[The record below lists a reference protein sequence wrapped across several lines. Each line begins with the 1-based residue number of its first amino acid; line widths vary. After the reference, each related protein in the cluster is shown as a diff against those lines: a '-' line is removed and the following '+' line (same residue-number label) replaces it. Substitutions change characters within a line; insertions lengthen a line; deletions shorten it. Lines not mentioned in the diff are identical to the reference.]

1 MEKKGLLI
9 TNSFLRTGKFVEHYQ
24 WLKQA
29 AMDRGIQL
37 LLRDNSEF
45 LLEFARDG
53 EQQWKRQLDNC
64 DFIIFWDKDIRM
76 GRRLTALCQKWNIPV
91 FNPVR
96 SVAWCDDK
104 SETYRVLTE
113 WNEIHGEREQIAL
126 LPTVVA
132 PMTYFGIGYTS
143 LKFADQVIQELSL
156 PLVIKECF
164 GSFGKQVYLAETR
177 EDVLCLTKQL
187 EGKPFL
193 YQKYLRES
201 HGKDVRLQVVG
212 DEVVAAMYRYS
223 VTEDFRANITNGGH
237 MMPYEPSAREKQ
249 LAVRA
254 AKALQLDFAGVDL
267 LFSKGEEGEADI
279 VCEVNSNA
287 HFRNMEQCTGVN
299 VAEYIVD
306 DIIKKM
312 GWNH

>member
-1 MEKKGLLI
+1 MEKKGILI
-9 TNSFLRTGKFVEHYQ
+9 TNGFLRTGKFVEHYR

-29 AMDRGIQL
+29 AGNRGIEL
-37 LLRDNSEF
+37 LLRENSDF
-45 LLEFARDG
+45 LLEFAGDG
-53 EQQWKRQLDNC
+53 QQWKRQLDNC
-64 DFIIFWDKDIRM
+64 DFVIFWDKDIRM
-76 GRRLTALCQKWNIPV
+76 GRRLTSLCQKWDIPV

-104 SETYRVLTE
+104 SETYRILTE
-113 WNEIHGEREQIAL
+113 WNETHGTAEQIAL

-132 PMTYFGIGYTS
+132 PMTYSGVGYTG
-143 LKFADQVIQELSL
+143 LDFVDQVIQRLAL
-156 PLVIKECF
+156 PLVVKECF

-177 EDVLCLTKQL
+177 EDVLRLTRQL

-237 MMPYEPSAREKQ
+237 MKPYEPSEREKQ
-249 LAVRA
+249 LAVRV

-267 LFSKGEEGEADI
+267 LFSKGTAEDADI

-287 HFRNMEQCTGVN
+287 HFHNMEQCTGVN
-299 VAEYIVD
+299 VAECIMN
-306 DIIKKM
+306 DITEKM
-312 GWNH
+312 GWKH